1 MPLLSLTLSGANGKP
16 HDWTHVSTPF
26 GEVQTLLNTTGLDSS
41 NIQENGLLPSNIR
54 TNANIDA
61 VRIKVRNATGG
72 SLSAGT
78 LVYFSGTY
86 SDGTTNYPTV
96 AKAVSHA
103 TAGSNYFSQGLLVA
117 TTANGADGTAAVFY
131 ELSGVDTSSTSVGD
145 LVYLDTTAGG
155 WTKTR
160 PTGGQYIQVV
170 GTVTVVHASTG
181 RIAFSFGSVPEFLTG
196 GTSGLGATVQT
207 FTVQSASGAAAD
219 MYHIADAGEDNADK
233 WKISVAD
240 GGVRT
245 WESYTSGSYVAKM
258 ALDTSGNVTVAGEL
272 DAVTLDISGN
282 ADIDGTLEAD
292 AITLGGT
299 ALGALYSPIAGG
311 SGIVTTGALNSG
323 SITSGFGTIDTG
335 SSTITTTGVVT
346 AGGFTIGSAAITE
359 AELEILDGATV
370 TTTEFNLIDG
380 DTARG
385 TTSVASGDGILI
397 NDGGTMRQTNV
408 DTVSTYFASHSVGGG
423 NIVTTGALN
432 SGSITS
438 GFGTIDTG
446 SSTITTT
453 GVITAG
459 GFTIGSAAITE
470 AELEILDGASVTTA
484 ELNIL
489 DGVTSTAAELNIL
502 DGVTSTAAELNVLDA
517 VTGGTVTASLAV
529 VVDSNKDIGSFRN
542 ITLTGELDAG
552 SLDVSGDADIDGTL
566 EADAITLGGTALG
579 SLYSPIAGGSGIT
592 TTGTVT
598 SGTWSGV
605 IDGSATMTL
614 GSDATG
620 DVYYR
625 DASGFLERLGASTA
639 GYVLTTGGAGTI
651 PAWEAIPTASA
662 DITSVVAGAGM
673 TGGATS
679 GDATLN
685 VIGGDGITANSDDV
699 AITAAQTTVTSMLNA
714 ALALGRDADN
724 QIKFGT
730 DDQIIFEVA
739 GGDGVT
745 FKASGEIE
753 ATTLDISGD
762 ADIDGTLEAD
772 AITLGGTALG
782 SLYSPI
788 AGGSGIVTTG
798 ALDSGSIT
806 SGFGTSNTGSSTITT
821 SGVITGGGFTI
832 GSAVVDE
839 TELEILD
846 GATVTTAELNILDG
860 VTSTAA
866 ELNILDG
873 VTSTAAELNI
883 LDGVTSTAAEINLID
898 GGTARGTDAVA
909 TGDGLLVN
917 DGGVMKMTNVDTVS
931 TYFSSHNVGGGNI
944 VTTGALNSGSI
955 TSGFGTID
963 TGSSTITTTGVITGG
978 GFTIGSAVIVESEL
992 EMIDGITAG
1001 TVAASKAAVVDANKD
1016 IGSFRNVTLTGEL
1029 DAATGDFSG
1038 DVDVDGTLE
1047 TDALTIGG
1055 TAILANDANNRVTTA
1070 TGSGTFN
1077 GESALTFDGTAL
1089 SIGATSEVTTSV
1101 DTVIRFGGGGFLSST
1116 TSEGAGEPV
1125 YLAQN
1130 AYDNDGTWK
1139 YIINDETCM
1148 IGMQNGII
1156 TFNNGPSGG
1165 AADSTFSFN
1174 ERMRIDSAGLVG
1186 IGGTPTEELDVI
1198 GSTAGATV
1206 ASRIYNSDN
1215 SNTAS
1220 HVEQL
1225 LQVGG
1230 ASGGDPKIRFAV
1242 TGVVSWNLGVDNS
1255 DSDKF
1260 KIAGDGGLGSAD
1272 LVTVTTGG
1280 FVGIGYNDPEAKLH
1294 VLQTGDDQIAMFRN
1308 SNGAGFSTN
1317 RSMVHIDFSAQ
1328 APDSTSYRFLQCED
1342 STSSSRCIIYSDGT
1356 VSTAA
1361 GNSLASDERLKT
1373 NIADASDKLADLM
1386 RLRVRNFEWTPEFHP
1401 AKVGEKKIGFIAQEL
1416 ETVFPSLIMED
1427 DIARDNSIKEKLY
1440 DAEDDTQYYTADDDT
1455 QYYVDGDDLPD
1466 GKQVGDVKVESQI
1479 PEGEAI
1485 GDVKTESQIPEG
1497 KAIGDVKVAAKEH
1510 ESVMRKS
1517 IKDAFAPILVKA
1529 LQEVTTRLEAAE
1541 AKITALES
1549 A

>member
-72 SLSAGT
+72 SLTAGT

-96 AKAVSHA
+96 AKAISHA
-103 TAGSNYFSQGLLVA
+103 TAGSNYFSQGILVA

-131 ELSGVDTSSTSVGD
+131 ELSGVNTSSTAVGD

-155 WTKTR
+155 WTKVR

-207 FTVQSASGAAAD
+207 LTVQSASGAAAD
-219 MYHIADAGEDNADK
+219 VYHIADAGEDNADK

-258 ALDTSGNVTVAGEL
+258 ALDTSGNVSVTGEL
-272 DAVTLDISGN
+272 DAVTLDISGD

-292 AITLGGT
+292 AITLNGT

-346 AGGFTIGSAAITE
+346 AG
-359 AELEILDGATV
+359 
-370 TTTEFNLIDG
+370 
-380 DTARG
+380 
-385 TTSVASGDGILI
+385 
-397 NDGGTMRQTNV
+397 
-408 DTVSTYFASHSVGGG
+408 
-423 NIVTTGALN
+423 
-432 SGSITS
+432 
-438 GFGTIDTG
+438 
-446 SSTITTT
+446 
-453 GVITAG
+453 
-459 GFTIGSAAITE
+459 
-470 AELEILDGASVTTA
+470 
-484 ELNIL
+484 
-489 DGVTSTAAELNIL
+489 
-502 DGVTSTAAELNVLDA
+502 
-517 VTGGTVTASLAV
+517 
-529 VVDSNKDIGSFRN
+529 
-542 ITLTGELDAG
+542 
-552 SLDVSGDADIDGTL
+552 SLDISGDADIDGTL

-625 DASGFLERLGASTA
+625 DASGFLEKLAASTD
-639 GYVLTTGGAGTI
+639 GHVLTTGGAGTI
-651 PAWEAIPTASA
+651 PAWEAIPTSTA

-685 VIGGDGITANSDDV
+685 VIGGNGITANADDV
-699 AITAAQTTVTSMLNA
+699 AITAAQTTVTSVINA

-730 DDQIIFEVA
+730 DDQIVFEVA

-753 ATTLDISGD
+753 ATSLDISGD
-762 ADIDGTLEAD
+762 ADIDGTLEAA

-798 ALDSGSIT
+798 ALNSGSIT
-806 SGFGTSNTGSSTITT
+806 SGFGTIDTGSSTITT
-821 SGVITGGGFTI
+821 TGVITAGGFTI
-832 GSAVVDE
+832 GSAAILE
-839 TELEILD
+839 AELEILD
-846 GATVTTAELNILDG
+846 GATL
-860 VTSTAA
+860 STA

-883 LDGVTSTAAEINLID
+883 LDGVTSTAAEINLVD

-909 TGDGLLVN
+909 SGDGLLVN
-917 DGGVMKMTNVDTVS
+917 DAGTMRMTNVDTVS

-963 TGSSTITTTGVITGG
+963 TGSSTITTTGVITSG
-978 GFTIGSAVIVESEL
+978 GFTIGSAAIIEAEL
-992 EMIDGITAG
+992 EIIDGATLTTTELNLIDGDTARGTDAVGTGDGLLVNDGGTMKMTNVDTVSTYFSSHSVGGSNIVTTG
-1001 TVAASKAAVVDANKD
+1001 TVTSGTWSGVID
-1016 IGSFRNVTLTGEL
+1016 GSATITMGS
-1029 DAATGDFSG
+1029 DATGDMYYRAASTGYLTRLAAGADGYVLTGTGAGSIPAWEAVSAGVSLSG
-1038 DVDVDGTLE
+1038 TTDGTIATVTGANALEGEAGLTFNGSTLAVTGASTISTTLLVGATGSPDGTLNVVE
-1047 TDALTIGG
+1047 SSSGATAQASNNTLVLEAATNVGMSLLCNDGAIGRISFGDA
-1055 TAILANDANNRVTTA
+1055 TTA
-1070 TGSGTFN
+1070 TMGQIGYNHGTDAMFFN
-1077 GESALTFDGTAL
+1077 T
-1089 SIGATSEVTTSV
+1089 
-1101 DTVIRFGGGGFLSST
+1101 
-1116 TSEGAGEPV
+1116 
-1125 YLAQN
+1125 
-1130 AYDNDGTWK
+1130 
-1139 YIINDETCM
+1139 
-1148 IGMQNGII
+1148 
-1156 TFNNGPSGG
+1156 NN
-1165 AADSTFSFN
+1165 TQH
-1174 ERMRIDSAGLVG
+1174 MVIDSAGAVTMPTQPAFFA
-1186 IGGTPTEELDVI
+1186 GTTNEIADVTGDATAYIIVFPTEQFD
-1198 GSTAGATV
+1198 
-1206 ASRIYNSDN
+1206 
-1215 SNTAS
+1215 
-1220 HVEQL
+1220 
-1225 LQVGG
+1225 
-1230 ASGGDPKIRFAV
+1230 SGGDYNTSDGLFTAPVAGRYQFNVSVWVGGLTSSHTAAELWLTTSDMPQIQFFYGNPYPINISGTN
-1242 TGVVSWNLGVDNS
+1242 TGVMT
-1255 DSDKF
+1255 
-1260 KIAGDGGLGSAD
+1260 GS
-1272 LVTVTTGG
+1272 
-1280 FVGIGYNDPEAKLH
+1280 
-1294 VLQTGDDQIAMFRN
+1294 
-1308 SNGAGFSTN
+1308 
-1317 RSMVHIDFSAQ
+1317 
-1328 APDSTSYRFLQCED
+1328 
-1342 STSSSRCIIYSDGT
+1342 CIIDMDAADTAKIVLT
-1356 VSTAA
+1356 VA
-1361 GNSLASDERLKT
+1361 GG
-1373 NIADASDKLADLM
+1373 
-1386 RLRVRNFEWTPEFHP
+1386 
-1401 AKVGEKKIGFIAQEL
+1401 AKVVDVQGSGNATYSRAHFSGFLA
-1416 ETVFPSLIMED
+1416 T
-1427 DIARDNSIKEKLY
+1427 
-1440 DAEDDTQYYTADDDT
+1440 
-1455 QYYVDGDDLPD
+1455 
-1466 GKQVGDVKVESQI
+1466 
-1479 PEGEAI
+1479 
-1485 GDVKTESQIPEG
+1485 
-1497 KAIGDVKVAAKEH
+1497 
-1510 ESVMRKS
+1510 
-1517 IKDAFAPILVKA
+1517 
-1529 LQEVTTRLEAAE
+1529 
-1541 AKITALES
+1541 
-1549 A
+1549 